1 MCESPR
7 RPRAALTLALALL
20 LPLAACRSTPPAPPV
35 LDLPVASAS
44 ADPSLVRWW
53 QHFDDPTLDALIEEA
68 LTNNLDLR
76 TAMVRVDLAR
86 AHVLL
91 AQASLFPSL
100 NLSVEPSRG
109 RSTLA
114 GWQPLPSGFNP
125 THNDYLVALRAAY
138 EIDLWG
144 RAGKSTDAARQELL
158 ASGYARETVRV
169 AVGAETARA
178 YFGLLAADAERTL
191 QQETLQARE
200 QTLALQQRLQ
210 QSGVIGDFD
219 LQRAQA
225 ERAAVL
231 ANLAAAERAVGQ
243 YETALA
249 AIVGR
254 SPREVYEARIAR
266 DASPAR
272 LLAVPEI
279 PADLPSD
286 LLERRP
292 DVRQAAAQLAAADLR
307 IDAARAQYFPSLTLT
322 ASYGSESAAL
332 SKLFSA
338 PALIWGA
345 GASLLQPLIGLK
357 AIDANV
363 QAESARREAALLTY
377 TQSVQSA
384 FRETRD
390 ALIAHRQTRTTL
402 AAQSE
407 RRRQLKNALELA
419 ELRYRAGYSG
429 YLEVLDA
436 QRQLL
441 QAQSQEILA
450 ARDRRFALIE
460 LFKALGGGWENGLAD
475 VVKE

>member
-1 MCESPR
+1 MSER
-7 RPRAALTLALALL
+7 RHERRRFRPLWALL
-20 LPLAACRSTPPAPPV
+20 SLAIVACQSTPVAPPT
-35 LDLPVASAS
+35 LDLPTSDATAP
-44 ADPSLVRWW
+44 ALAHWW
-53 QHFDDPTLDALIEEA
+53 QQFDDPTLNALIDEA
-68 LTNNLDLR
+68 LASNLDLR
-76 TAMVRVDLAR
+76 SAMVRVDLAR
-86 AHVLL
+86 ANVLL
-91 AQASLFPSL
+91 AQSSLFPSL
-100 NLSVEPSRG
+100 NLTVDPSRG

-114 GWQPLPSGFNP
+114 GWQPLPAGFNP
-125 THNDYLVALRAAY
+125 VHNDYLVALRASY
-138 EIDLWG
+138 EVDLWG
-144 RAGKSTDAARQELL
+144 RYANGAAAARQDLL
-158 ASGYARETVRV
+158 STAYARETVRV
-169 AVGAETARA
+169 AIVAETARA
-178 YFGLLAADAERTL
+178 YFGLLAADAERAL
-191 QQETLQARE
+191 QRETLQARE
-200 QTLALQQRLQ
+200 QTLALQNRLQ
-210 QSGVIGDFD
+210 QAGVIGDFD

-231 ANLAAAERAVGQ
+231 ANLAAAERTVGQ

-254 SPREVYEARIAR
+254 SPREVYQARIAR

-272 LLAVPEI
+272 LLTAPEI

-292 DVRQAAAQLAAADLR
+292 DVKQAEAQLAAASLR
-307 IDAARAQYFPSLTLT
+307 IDAARAQYFPSLSLT

-332 SKLFSA
+332 SKLFST
-338 PALIWGA
+338 PALIWGV

-363 QAESARREAALLTY
+363 QAETARREAALLTY
-377 TQSVQSA
+377 TQTVQTA
-384 FRETRD
+384 FREIRD
-390 ALIAHRQTRTTL
+390 ALIAHRQAREAL

-407 RRRQLKNALELA
+407 RQAKLKSALELA

-441 QAQSQEILA
+441 QAQSQHILA

-460 LFKALGGGWENGLAD
+460 LVKALGGGWRDGMDAAARE
-475 VVKE
+475 